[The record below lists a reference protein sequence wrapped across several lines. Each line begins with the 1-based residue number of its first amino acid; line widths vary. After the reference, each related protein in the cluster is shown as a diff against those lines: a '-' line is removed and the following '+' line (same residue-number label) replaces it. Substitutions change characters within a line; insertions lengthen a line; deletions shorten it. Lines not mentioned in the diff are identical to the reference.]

1 MPPVTS
7 RARSWFACALLSL
20 VVAVPAM
27 AGPPLLCHPF
37 EIGAARSLPWDG
49 SSSWFHTRA
58 DYNVANLVADTEAL
72 LASSTPVV
80 VRMETIR
87 RAAIYA
93 ASDRAVASM
102 LLARLETRAQASG
115 DPLASLDA
123 ALLTETFRQLGALS
137 HSTALRERAA
147 VAKAVVG
154 ARDGR
159 ALMEKAIAA
168 RPSDA
173 AVQFAAAVMTA
184 DKDRRA
190 YEDYAKK
197 ARAGAGSDA
206 LVARNLGHISS

>member
-1 MPPVTS
+1 MPPFTTRV
-7 RARSWFACALLSL
+7 RSWFACALLSL
-20 VVAVPAM
+20 VFASPAL

-58 DYNVANLVADTEAL
+58 DYNLANLVADTEAL
-72 LASSTPVV
+72 LTSSTPVV

-93 ASDRAVASM
+93 TSDRAVATT
-102 LLARLETRAQASG
+102 LLTRLEARARANG
-115 DPLASLDA
+115 DALASLDA
-123 ALLTETFRQLGALS
+123 ALLTETFRQLAALT
-137 HSTALRERAA
+137 HSAALRERAA
-147 VAKAVVG
+147 VAKTVVG

-173 AVQFAAAVMTA
+173 AVQFAAALMMA

-190 YEDYAKK
+190 YEDHARK
-197 ARAGAGSDA
+197 ARAGAGSDG
-206 LVARNLGHISS
+206 LLARNLAHIS